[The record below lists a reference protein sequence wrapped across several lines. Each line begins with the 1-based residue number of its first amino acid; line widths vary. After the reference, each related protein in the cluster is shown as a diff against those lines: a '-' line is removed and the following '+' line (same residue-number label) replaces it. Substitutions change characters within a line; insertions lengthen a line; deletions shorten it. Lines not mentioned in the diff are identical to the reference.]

1 MGKQDFRGFWKRC
14 VCVGEVVEV
23 EEREEEEEE
32 RLKRVGIRELG
43 KGEGSREYVGG
54 RRYSQVDGEGT
65 MG

>member
-1 MGKQDFRGFWKRC
+1 MC
-14 VCVGEVVEV
+14 VCEVVMV
-23 EEREEEEEE
+23 EEREEEEKE

-43 KGEGSREYVGG
+43 KGERSREYVGG